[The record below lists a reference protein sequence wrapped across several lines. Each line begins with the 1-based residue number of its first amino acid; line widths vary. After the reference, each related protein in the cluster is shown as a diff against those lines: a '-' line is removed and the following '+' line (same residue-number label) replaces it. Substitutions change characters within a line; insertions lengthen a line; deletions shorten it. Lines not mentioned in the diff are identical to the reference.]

1 MTTEDLDRS
10 DTRRPWTRPTL
21 RRLSS
26 GGQAG
31 IGPTLP
37 LYVETTISTSNGNL
51 YLFGPLSG

>member
-31 IGPTLP
+31 NGPTIF
-37 LYVETTISTSNGNL
+37 YNVEITTIFNGKT
-51 YLFGPLSG
+51 YVAGPFPS

>member
-37 LYVETTISTSNGNL
+37 YFVETFTIFNGKT
-51 YLFGPLSG
+51 YVAGPLSG